1 MAGYQYRGG
10 TRSAAQQ
17 AAGPSEDAADLARG
31 EQAAFSAAHE
41 GRDEQHGADEQAAQ
55 DVSAERAVSRALSLA
70 ATIADEGAVG
80 LTKWQIKSRIEDYR
94 EQSDA
99 TFDRMLNRDKRLL
112 GQLGFVVTDAATLGR
127 APQDGEEELESG
139 ASSGQQDHRYVID
152 HRRQGLPPMRITA
165 AEALALDRA
174 QLAWTGTGAQRS
186 IRRAVGALTDAGRL
200 DAGEAEAAGGEEP
213 AAGLEALVGRRP
225 GEYRLG
231 VGGDADLE
239 HLETLVGLPDR
250 TPATFSYTAR
260 GRHRP
265 ERRTVVPFGWGMR
278 GRWYLVGHDLSRD
291 GVRVFRL
298 DRIHGAVEP
307 VEDSAL
313 DAESAERLAG
323 VRRDLAAGVVDACAV
338 TTEQLADLGPVEE
351 GETVELEMTGSAA
364 DVHRPLAD
372 PGGVADLD
380 DGAVRLRLQTTLHD
394 AVVADVAAR
403 LPEVRRLDGPR
414 LAAKIRSHLQAVAS
428 AHEEHRDTAVGR
440 LKRLEDRGESG
451 TSSRW
456 QISRA
461 MEVLPFLHASG
472 GAPVGRVLE
481 RTGITVE
488 ALHRLLVTV
497 EQAGSY
503 DSSEYA
509 DFVTVHPTIPLTRR
523 EFVEEI
529 VEPDVTL
536 SLELPAG
543 RSAETLGRPLRLSA
557 GGALSLLIA
566 LEGLIASDAP
576 EDVGLQEPA
585 RSLREKLRGVA
596 PADVVES
603 ATAARISWA
612 RTDPYEHQAALRSA
626 IRDGHAVRIDY
637 EKSDGV
643 RTVREVEPVDL
654 VHDVGRTYLRAWC
667 RSSRGERYFLLSR
680 LLGLEPLPDS
690 PAGEEA
696 AAVAATTAT
705 RPRVP
710 HRDGDPLAVL
720 RFSPPAAGAA
730 EEHAP
735 LRHRVDDDGSRTVEI
750 SYRSDAWLIDLG
762 LRSAGDVV
770 VLRPASVAE
779 EIRRRARDGIDRLD
793 GGAAG

>member
-10 TRSAAQQ
+10 SRSAAQQ
-17 AAGPSEDAADLARG
+17 ATSPSGDAVDLARG
-31 EQAAFSAAHE
+31 EETDFFAAH
-41 GRDEQHGADEQAAQ
+41 DERHEQ

-70 ATIADEGAVG
+70 ATIADEGSVG

-94 EQSDA
+94 EQSDR

-112 GQLGFVVTDAATLGR
+112 GQLGFVVTDASRLGR
-127 APQDGEEELESG
+127 APQDAEEDPDG
-139 ASSGQQDHRYVID
+139 AVSAGQQDHRYVID

-200 DAGEAEAAGGEEP
+200 DAADAESADGELP

-239 HLETLVGLPDR
+239 HLETLVRLPDR
-250 TPATFSYTAR
+250 APVTFDYTAR
-260 GRHRP
+260 GRQRP
-265 ERRTVVPFGWGMR
+265 ARRTVVPFGWGMR
-278 GRWYLVGHDLSRD
+278 GRWYLVGHDLARD

-307 VEDSAL
+307 AESSAL
-313 DAESAERLAG
+313 DGEAAERLSRLRG
-323 VRRDLAAGVVDACAV
+323 DLEAGVVDACAV
-338 TTEQLADLGPVEE
+338 TTEQLADLGPVEA
-351 GETVELEMTGSAA
+351 GETVELELTGSAA
-364 DVHRPLAD
+364 AVHRPLAV
-372 PGGVADLD
+372 PGSVEELD
-380 DGAVRLRLQTTLHD
+380 DGAVRLTLETTLHD
-394 AVVADVAAR
+394 AVVADLAVR
-403 LPEVRRLDGPR
+403 LPEVRRVDGPR
-414 LAAKIRSHLQAVAS
+414 LVGKIRSHLQAVS
-428 AHEEHRDTAVGR
+428 TAHEEHRDTAVGR
-440 LKRLEDRGESG
+440 LKRLADRGESS

-461 MEVLPFLHASG
+461 MEVLPFLHAGG
-472 GAPVGRVLE
+472 GAPVSQVLE
-481 RTGITVE
+481 RTGVSVE
-488 ALHRLLVTV
+488 ALHQLLVTV
-497 EQAGSY
+497 EQTGSY
-503 DSSEYA
+503 DAAEYA
-509 DFVTVHPTIPLTRR
+509 DFVTVRPTIPLTRR
-523 EFVEEI
+523 GFVEEI

-543 RSAETLGRPLRLSA
+543 RSAETLGRPLGLSA

-585 RSLREKLRGVA
+585 RALREKVRGLA
-596 PADVVES
+596 PAEVVES
-603 ATAARISWA
+603 ASAARISWA
-612 RTDPYEHQAALRSA
+612 RTDPYEHQAALRTA
-626 IRDGHAVRIDY
+626 IRDEHAVRLDY

-680 LLGLEPLPDS
+680 LLGLELLPGS
-690 PAGEEA
+690 PIGAEA

-710 HRDGDPLAVL
+710 HRAGDPTAVL

-735 LRHRVDDDGSRTVEI
+735 LRHRVDDAGARTVEI
-750 SYRSDAWLIDLG
+750 SYRSDAWLTDLG

-770 VLRPASVAE
+770 VLRPADVAA
-779 EIRRRARDGIDRLD
+779 EIRRRAAEGLDRLD
-793 GGAAG
+793 DDVAR